1 MQFIE
6 PNLEV
11 ILQHLENLN
20 AETKASWGEMSAQR
34 MVEHLSDSLQMAI
47 GKNLFSL
54 EIPEDKIP
62 RMKEFLL
69 SDKPMAKNIEVPFA
83 KKDENLR
90 NENLELAIDELA
102 ENWIEFEDYYSENEQ
117 NENLH
122 PYYGMLNYEQWLRL
136 HAKHFSHHLEQFGL
150 LEIQN

>member
-83 KKDENLR
+83 KKDQNLR
-90 NENLELAIDELA
+90 NDNLELAIDELA
-102 ENWIEFEDYYSENEQ
+102 ENWIEFEDYYSENEK

-122 PYYGMLNYEQWLRL
+122 PYYGLLNYEQWLRL

>member
-90 NENLELAIDELA
+90 NDNLELAIDELA
-102 ENWIEFEDYYSENEQ
+102 ENWIEFEDYYSENEN

-122 PYYGMLNYEQWLRL
+122 PYYGLLNYEQWLRL

>member
-20 AETKASWGEMSAQR
+20 TETKASWGEMSAQR